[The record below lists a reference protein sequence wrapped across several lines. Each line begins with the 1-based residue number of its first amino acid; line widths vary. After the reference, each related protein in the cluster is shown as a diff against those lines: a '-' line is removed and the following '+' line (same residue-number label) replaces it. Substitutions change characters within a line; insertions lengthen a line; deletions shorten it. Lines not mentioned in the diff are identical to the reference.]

1 MNDNR
6 KERKREFQK
15 ENVQNTV
22 KWFTIIEKKRN
33 ESDSFLASV
42 PMQKDLRNIHL
53 CTYNQKN
60 PEQNEHYQLQ
70 NTYSTVQRASLA
82 S

>member
-6 KERKREFQK
+6 KEREREFQK

-33 ESDSFLASV
+33 ESDIFLASV
-42 PMQKDLRNIHL
+42 PM
-53 CTYNQKN
+53 
-60 PEQNEHYQLQ
+60 
-70 NTYSTVQRASLA
+70 
-82 S
+82 